1 MSYYY
6 NNPEA
11 QKISKSVIDD
21 IKQVLSKHNA
31 RFIFTTQGIE
41 LELDRFG
48 YIGYLDGSSTNI
60 ELVDEVEGVLYSVDL
75 SDD

>member
-1 MSYYY
+1 MSYYD
-6 NNPEA
+6 NPEV
-11 QKISKSVIDD
+11 QRISNSLIESIRDA
-21 IKQVLSKHNA
+21 LNKHNA

-41 LELDRFG
+41 IELDRFG

-75 SDD
+75 ADD